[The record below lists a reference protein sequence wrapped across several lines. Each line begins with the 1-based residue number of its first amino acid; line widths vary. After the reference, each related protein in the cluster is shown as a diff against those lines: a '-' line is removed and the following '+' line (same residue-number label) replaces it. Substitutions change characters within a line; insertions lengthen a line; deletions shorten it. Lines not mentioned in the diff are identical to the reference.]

1 MLHLLRHHMGT
12 RIKADDGFMGY
23 THAISAL
30 GITLA
35 CIAFVPGVVGNVLNT
50 HNGWVFAAAILAAT
64 GSVLIPDLDNTSSR
78 AKSDLG
84 PFGIVLSG
92 LFRTTSTVL
101 QTTIRTKRDDPDPNP
116 HRGAWHTLPACLL
129 LGFIVWML
137 TRIEGNIT
145 LPFLGNITWGAF
157 FAFLIL
163 AVLVHLTLSTLMKEA
178 MDKIKKSV
186 AIGEIVALTVSAI
199 IAVLI
204 MTNIPVETDFWW
216 LGVAVAFG
224 SAIHV
229 LGDCFTTAGAPILFP
244 LSAVLRGKFW
254 WTTRFLP
261 IKAGGPVENY
271 LFVPAFLVLSLVSLG
286 KIILD
291 MTIGQ

>member
-12 RIKADDGFMGY
+12 RTKSDDGFMGY

-145 LPFLGNITWGAF
+145 LLFLGNITWGAF

-163 AVLVHLTLSTLMKEA
+163 AVLVHLTLSTLTKEV

-204 MTNIPVETDFWW
+204 MTNIPIETDFWW

-286 KIILD
+286 KIVLD

>member
-163 AVLVHLTLSTLMKEA
+163 AVLVHLTLSTLTKEA

-244 LSAVLRGKFW
+244 LSVVLRGKFW

-286 KIILD
+286 KIVLD

>member
-1 MLHLLRHHMGT
+1 MGT
-12 RIKADDGFMGY
+12 RTESDDGFMGY

-35 CIAFVPGVVGNVLNT
+35 CIAFVPGVVVNVLNT

-145 LPFLGNITWGAF
+145 LPFLDNITWGAF

>member
-12 RIKADDGFMGY
+12 RTESDDGFMGY

-35 CIAFVPGVVGNVLNT
+35 CIAFVPGVVVNVLNT

-145 LPFLGNITWGAF
+145 LPFLDNITWGAF

>member
-35 CIAFVPGVVGNVLNT
+35 CIAFVPGVVSGVLNT

-101 QTTIRTKRDDPDPNP
+101 QTAIRTKRDDPDPNP

-145 LPFLGNITWGAF
+145 FPFLGNITWGAF

-199 IAVLI
+199 ITVLI

>member
-12 RIKADDGFMGY
+12 RTESDDGFMGY

>member
-163 AVLVHLTLSTLMKEA
+163 AVLIHLTLSTLMKEA

>member
-1 MLHLLRHHMGT
+1 MGT